1 MNTDSQYIEN
11 EPIRTDKCRK
21 RTVYGKVKRKHQP
34 VRSCPVIQQTRH
46 EYIKIH
52 RQMTVH
58 SHNHNSQPEEGLATT
73 EDDWTP
79 ESRPQG
85 TRAREAAGDGKWR
98 ERRRE
103 AAGEGGRR
111 GHQGLRGWVWNWLG
125 LSWKNGISRIS
136 ENGISRSNTG
146 IMKMIGI

>member
-1 MNTDSQYIEN
+1 
-11 EPIRTDKCRK
+11 
-21 RTVYGKVKRKHQP
+21 
-34 VRSCPVIQQTRH
+34 
-46 EYIKIH
+46 
-52 RQMTVH
+52 MTVH

-85 TRAREAAGDGKWR
+85 TRVREPAGDGKWR

-111 GHQGLRGWVWNWLG
+111 GHQGLRGWVGNWLG
-125 LSWKNGISRIS
+125 LS
-136 ENGISRSNTG
+136 
-146 IMKMIGI
+146 